1 MTMHA
6 VPGLPPPPAHV
17 HFVGIGGI
25 GMSGLARMLHAWGYR
40 VTGSDSA
47 PSDQTEG
54 LIREG
59 MAVSI
64 GHAGL
69 ANAANADLL
78 VMTSAL
84 RSDNPEVAA
93 ARMGGVRIVKRAEL
107 LGRLA
112 ETGRSIAVAGSHGKS
127 TTSGMVV
134 SALIALGARASYAIG
149 AIVASTGVN
158 AAPGDGDLFVVEAD
172 EYDRSF
178 LQLSPDV
185 AVINNID
192 YDHPDIYA
200 DLIDYDAAFLQFAQR
215 VRKDGA
221 LVIAADDP
229 GCAHLLA
236 RPDFPADRK
245 VVTFG
250 ETAGVDWQLRFESG
264 LAEIAPRGSAPIPLR
279 LTVPGRHNFRNAT
292 AAVAS
297 LAQVGFTAEE
307 AVGAV
312 STFRGIGR
320 RFETKGDE
328 GGILVVDDYAH
339 HPGEIRAT
347 LRAARERYPERRIV
361 AVFQPHT
368 YSRTK
373 ALLVEF
379 ADAFEDA
386 DVPVILDIYP
396 SRETDTLGVSSGDI
410 LTRMAPG
417 ALAGGTLATAVP
429 MLMTLLQPGDLVLT
443 LGAGDVTQVGPAI
456 LERLRQAADPADDRP
471 ST

>member
-1 MTMHA
+1 MTMRP
-6 VPGLPPPPAHV
+6 VPGLPPPPARV

-47 PSDQTEG
+47 SSDQTEG
-54 LIREG
+54 LSREG
-59 MAVSI
+59 MAISI
-64 GHAGL
+64 GHSDL
-69 ANAANADLL
+69 ADAAAADLL

-93 ARMGGVRIVKRAEL
+93 ARKGGVRIVKRAEL

-134 SALIALGARASYAIG
+134 SALIALRARPSYAIG
-149 AIVASTGVN
+149 AIVAGTGVN
-158 AAPGDGDLFVVEAD
+158 AAPGDGDLLVVEAD

-200 DLIDYDAAFLQFAQR
+200 DLNEYDAAFLQFAQR
-215 VRKDGA
+215 VPADGA
-221 LVIAADDP
+221 LVIAADDL
-229 GCAHLLA
+229 GCARLLA

-250 ETAGVDWQLRFESG
+250 ETAGVDWQLRFENG
-264 LAEIAPRGSAPIPLR
+264 LAEIAPRGGAPVPLR
-279 LTVPGRHNFRNAT
+279 LTVPGRHNARNAT
-292 AAVAS
+292 AAVAA

-312 STFRGIGR
+312 STFRGVGR
-320 RFETKGDE
+320 RFETRGEE
-328 GGILVVDDYAH
+328 GGVLVIDDYAH

-347 LRAARERYPERRIV
+347 LRAARERYPKRRIV

-368 YSRTK
+368 FSRTK
-373 ALLVEF
+373 ALLAEF
-379 ADAFEDA
+379 ADAFGDA
-386 DVPVILDIYP
+386 DAPVILDIYP
-396 SRETDTLGVSSGDI
+396 SRETDSLGVSSADI
-410 LTRMAPG
+410 LRRMPPG
-417 ALAGGTLATAVP
+417 ARAGGSPADAVSL
-429 MLMTLLQPGDLVLT
+429 LMTLLQPGDLVLT

-456 LERLRQAADPADDRP
+456 LERFRQAADPVDDRP
-471 ST
+471 MP